1 MLSGHVHSEFMPMAR
16 SLSRLL
22 PRNGEG
28 GAALCIYHRGECVV
42 DMWAGTRDSE
52 GRPWEENT
60 IALSWSTT
68 KGVLS
73 TLLHVLVDRG
83 LAHYDVPVSHYWP
96 EFGQAEKSKITIRQV
111 LCHEAGLYR
120 IRDMVDDAREML
132 DWNRMVGALER
143 ARPSHVPGESHG
155 YHGLTY
161 GWLVGELI
169 QRISGV
175 ELSQLVQT
183 ELAEPLGLD
192 GLYIGLPQ
200 HARSRCAD
208 VVGAGGGRGLP
219 GLGHESQREAI
230 LKPFRLRRRAQAARG
245 NPETSDLDEL
255 EAAFL
260 PSGFECF
267 DWNSEVMRSAKIP
280 ALSGFFSARS
290 LARLYAALACGGQ
303 LDGFRLLSETTLA
316 EATRVQSRRLGRVIP
331 RPMDWRL
338 GYHRIPVVR
347 AQAPDAFGHFG
358 IGGSGAWADP
368 ARGLAVA
375 LVLNSGTGTP
385 FGDTRIVRV
394 SSNAVQVAD
403 ARPELARRSSS
414 G

>member
-1 MLSGHVHSEFMPMAR
+1 
-16 SLSRLL
+16 
-22 PRNGEG
+22 
-28 GAALCIYHRGECVV
+28 
-42 DMWAGTRDSE
+42 
-52 GRPWEENT
+52 
-60 IALSWSTT
+60 
-68 KGVLS
+68 
-73 TLLHVLVDRG
+73 
-83 LAHYDVPVSHYWP
+83 
-96 EFGQAEKSKITIRQV
+96 
-111 LCHEAGLYR
+111 
-120 IRDMVDDAREML
+120 
-132 DWNRMVGALER
+132 
-143 ARPSHVPGESHG
+143 
-155 YHGLTY
+155 
-161 GWLVGELI
+161 
-169 QRISGV
+169 
-175 ELSQLVQT
+175 
-183 ELAEPLGLD
+183 
-192 GLYIGLPQ
+192 
-200 HARSRCAD
+200 
-208 VVGAGGGRGLP
+208 
-219 GLGHESQREAI
+219 
-230 LKPFRLRRRAQAARG
+230 
-245 NPETSDLDEL
+245 
-255 EAAFL
+255 
-260 PSGFECF
+260 
-267 DWNSEVMRSAKIP
+267 MRSAKIP

-316 EATRVQSRRLGRVIP
+316 EATRVQSRRQGRVIP